1 MRSWEGALASVGWL
15 ASALSISYFTLQV
28 ATTTAE
34 KSETDEKPYSGVLI
48 RCPKRKIKGQTELRQ
63 G

>member
-34 KSETDEKPYSGVLI
+34 KSQQLTKNP
-48 RCPKRKIKGQTELRQ
+48 TQ
-63 G
+63 GC